1 MKVFISHSHADEAT
15 ARDLAQ
21 ALKRHGMDVW
31 HDGAFGSVEELS
43 EMERGVDES
52 QAVIFLLSPEAA
64 GSAWVERQV
73 RAALR
78 SDWDGTK
85 VMIPV
90 SVSEV
95 PVPPFLREKVVA
107 STNDFESYDALAEY
121 LMDLLKHPEK
131 IWKPGAAER
140 LRAERTKG
148 LEALGRYIEALRES
162 ENAGRDRPA
171 PR

>member
-1 MKVFISHSHADEAT
+1 MKVFISHSHADEGT
-15 ARDLAQ
+15 ARELAQ

-31 HDGAFGSVEELS
+31 HDGSFGSVEELS

-52 QAVIFLLSPEAA
+52 QAVIFLLSPEAV

-85 VMIPV
+85 VKIPV
-90 SVSEV
+90 SISEV
-95 PVPPFLREKVVA
+95 PVPPFLRERVVA
-107 STNDFESYDALAEY
+107 SMNDFESYDALANY
-121 LMDLLKHPEK
+121 VMDLIKHPKK

-140 LRAERTKG
+140 FRAERSKR

-162 ENAGRDRPA
+162 ENADRKRPA